1 MPGTPEPEEQ
11 KLWELRT
18 AHDEARDDVAG
29 NQRVYEA
36 VHAALGRIAR
46 EHYPALGN
54 WNGEQL
60 RKLADKIS
68 RHAANFA
75 IELSD
80 LDFKGH
86 QEE

>member
-1 MPGTPEPEEQ
+1 MPDTLEPEEQ
-11 KLWELRT
+11 KLWELQA
-18 AHDEARDDVAG
+18 AHGEAVDDVAR

-36 VHAALGRIAR
+36 AEAFLGRIAR
-46 EHYPALGN
+46 EHYPGLGN
-54 WNGEQL
+54 WNAEQL
-60 RKLADKIS
+60 RKLADRIS

-80 LDFKGH
+80 LDFKGQ